1 MSSQDETCLLTKLHG
16 GLLEAIKTFQ
26 KTSIEKEAIDSEGLL
41 TSLLDHIMPTTRSFG
56 NKKPTKVRDSYADKV
71 INTSNLFKFNTHY
84 EIIFMRNTF
93 RWLETMLRQVIDG
106 WG

>member
-71 INTSNLFKFNTHY
+71 INTVPEY
-84 EIIFMRNTF
+84 EVEVTNPMVDEDMHSGN
-93 RWLETMLRQVIDG
+93 
-106 WG
+106 